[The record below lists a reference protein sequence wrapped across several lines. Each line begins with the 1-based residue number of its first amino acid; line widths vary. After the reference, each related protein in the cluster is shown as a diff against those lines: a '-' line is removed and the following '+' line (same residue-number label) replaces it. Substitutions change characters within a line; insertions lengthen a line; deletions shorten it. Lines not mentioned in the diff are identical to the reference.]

1 MTGLEGLK
9 TISVSI
15 IICTKDR
22 PDDLARALAS
32 IQASDDVART
42 AEIVVVEE
50 ADTPRAL
57 PGVRYI
63 HLPRK
68 NRGVGYARNVGVK
81 AATGD
86 IVVFIDDDCEAEKGW
101 GEALVRP
108 LREEREIVGAAGAVM
123 VRDCNLIGYTE
134 NILGFP
140 GGGLRFVHQ
149 AEGRIVPTRHLTTCN
164 CAYRRQVVLDVGG
177 FVEEAK
183 FAGEDTLLA
192 ERVTER
198 GRCVYVPS
206 AIVYHRPRGRYRAIF
221 RWFIHRGE
229 SEIVCARKRAMDAP
243 SVWFLV
249 RGSWTLRGI
258 VLAAVLLYW
267 PRLVVWVPAGA
278 TLYGALQLWRTRF
291 ALAYPRHRS
300 AWWLVP
306 FVKIT
311 MDVGNEIGRWK
322 ELVRHGR

>member
-1 MTGLEGLK
+1 MP
-9 TISVSI
+9 SVSI
-15 IICTKDR
+15 VICTKDR
-22 PDDLARALAS
+22 PEELAKALAS
-32 IQASDDVART
+32 IRASDDVARA

-50 ADTPRAL
+50 ADAPRAL
-57 PGVRYI
+57 PDVRYI

-68 NRGVGYARNVGVK
+68 NRGVGYARNTGVK

-101 GEALVRP
+101 AEALVRP
-108 LREEREIVGAAGAVM
+108 LREEPEIVGAAGAVM
-123 VRDCNLIGYTE
+123 VRDCNRIGYTE

-149 AEGRIVPTRHLTTCN
+149 AGGRIVPTRHLTTCN
-164 CAYRRQVVLDVGG
+164 CAYRRHVVLDVGG

-183 FAGEDTLLA
+183 YAGEDTLLA

-229 SEIVCARKRAMDAP
+229 SEIVCARKRGMDAP

-249 RGSWTLRGI
+249 RGSWTLRG
-258 VLAAVLLYW
+258 VALAGAVLSWPWLAAW
-267 PRLVVWVPAGA
+267 MPAGA
-278 TLYGALQLWRTRF
+278 ACYGAFQLWRTRF
-291 ALAYPRHRS
+291 ALAYPCHRP

-311 MDVGNEIGRWK
+311 MDMGNEIGRWK
-322 ELVRHGR
+322 ELVGHGR

>member
-1 MTGLEGLK
+1 LEEPK

-22 PDDLARALAS
+22 PADLTKALAS
-32 IQASDDVART
+32 IRASDDVTRG

-50 ADTPRAL
+50 ADEPRQL

-63 HLPRK
+63 HLPRR
-68 NRGVGYARNVGVK
+68 NLGVGYARNVGVK
-81 AATGD
+81 AATGE

-108 LREEREIVGAAGAVM
+108 LREDSGIVGAAGAVM
-123 VRDCNLIGYTE
+123 VHDCNRIGYAE
-134 NILGFP
+134 NILGVP
-140 GGGLRFVHQ
+140 GGGLRVAHQ
-149 AEGRIVPTRHLTTCN
+149 AGGRIVPTRHLATCN

-177 FVEEAK
+177 FVEEARIG
-183 FAGEDTLLA
+183 GEDTLLA

-229 SEIVCARKRAMDAP
+229 SEILCARKRGMDAP
-243 SVWFLV
+243 SVSYLV

-258 VLAAVLLYW
+258 VLAALLALW
-267 PRLVVWVPAGA
+267 PRLVVWLPAGA
-278 TLYGALQLWRTRF
+278 VFYGIFQLWRTRF

-311 MDVGNEIGRWK
+311 MDAGNEIGRWK

>member
-1 MTGLEGLK
+1 LEGLK
-9 TISVSI
+9 TIGVSI

-32 IQASDDVART
+32 IRASDDVTRA

-50 ADTPRAL
+50 ADAPRAL

-68 NRGVGYARNVGVK
+68 NRGVGYARNVGVN

-86 IVVFIDDDCEAEKGW
+86 IAVFIDDDCEAEKGW

-108 LREEREIVGAAGAVM
+108 LREEPEIVGAAGSVM

-149 AEGRIVPTRHLTTCN
+149 AGGRIVPTRHLVTCN

-177 FVEEAK
+177 FVEETK
-183 FAGEDTLLA
+183 YAGEDTLLA

-206 AIVYHRPRGRYRAIF
+206 AIVYHRPRERYRAIF

-243 SVWFLV
+243 SVWYLV

-258 VLAAVLLYW
+258 VLAVALLSW
-267 PRLVVWVPAGA
+267 PRLVAWVPAGA
-278 TLYGALQLWRTRF
+278 AFYGAFQLWRTRF
-291 ALAYPRHRS
+291 ALAYPRHRL

-311 MDVGNEIGRWK
+311 MDLGNEVGRWK

>member
-1 MTGLEGLK
+1 MEGLK
-9 TISVSI
+9 TVSVSI

-32 IQASDDVART
+32 IQASDDVARA

-57 PGVRYI
+57 PGMRYI

-68 NRGVGYARNVGVK
+68 NLGVGYARNVGVK

-101 GEALVRP
+101 AEALVRP
-108 LREEREIVGAAGAVM
+108 LREDPEMVGAAGAVM
-123 VRDCNLIGYTE
+123 VRDCNRIGYAE

-149 AEGRIVPTRHLTTCN
+149 AGGRMVPTRHLTTCN
-164 CAYRRQVVLDVGG
+164 CAYRRQIVLDVGG

-183 FAGEDTLLA
+183 YAGEDTLLA

-198 GRCVYVPS
+198 GRCVYIPS

-229 SEIVCARKRAMDAP
+229 SEIVCARKRGMDAP

-258 VLAAVLLYW
+258 ALAAALLYW
-267 PRLVVWVPAGA
+267 PGLVAWVPAGVA
-278 TLYGALQLWRTRF
+278 FYGAFQLWRTRF

-311 MDVGNEIGRWK
+311 MDMGNEIGRWK
-322 ELVRHGR
+322 ELIGHGR